1 VTSLGVAAA
10 AALAGWLLEAR
21 PEFTRWLYAAAAL
34 SGLAAALLYR
44 QMRVRR
50 EYALLSAEN
59 AALGQSQVFSL
70 GVMRQILREDPAYR
84 QYMAWLGVY
93 GAGNL
98 MVSAQFVVVF
108 SDHLHL
114 SSATQIGVLAI
125 VPLLSIPVFTPVWA
139 RMFDAGHVI
148 EYRSRQCWVLIAAI
162 AVLVLAVFTRAMPL
176 LWVGALF
183 LGAASAGA
191 NLGWNLGHSDFASL
205 GRMQQYMGVNVTLT
219 GMRGLVAPPAGV
231 LVYEGLER
239 VAVGAGRYALLLPLL
254 MTLLGAYG
262 FNRMKVAA
270 RGKPPARPRQG

>member
-1 VTSLGVAAA
+1 V
-10 AALAGWLLEAR
+10 AALA
-21 PEFTRWLYAAAAL
+21 
-34 SGLAAALLYR
+34 GLAAALLYR

-59 AALGQSQVFSL
+59 AALGEAQIFSL
-70 GVMRQILREDPAYR
+70 SVMRRILREDPAYR
-84 QYMAWLGVY
+84 QYMAWLGIY

-98 MVSAQFVVVF
+98 MVSAQFVIVF
-108 SDHLHL
+108 SDDLHL

-125 VPLLSIPVFTPVWA
+125 VPLLCIPLFTPVWA
-139 RMFDAGHVI
+139 RLFDSGHVI
-148 EYRSRQCWVLIAAI
+148 EYRARQCWVLIAAI
-162 AVLVLAVFTRAMPL
+162 ATLLLGVFTRQMAL
-176 LWVGALF
+176 LWVGAVI

-231 LVYEGLER
+231 LAYEGLER
-239 VAVGAGRYALLLPLL
+239 VAVGAGRFALLLPLL

-262 FNRMKVAA
+262 FNRMKGAA
-270 RGKPPARPRQG
+270 RRAPSERP